1 MKKKRIIIAITGA
14 SGASLGLKFIKYLPK
29 EYEKFVIISENAKI
43 VLKKEQNITYLNNF
57 DISAPTASG
66 SFKCD
71 KMAIIPCSAN
81 SLAKISL
88 GIADNLIT
96 RTASVMIKEQRK
108 ILIAPREMPFSP
120 IILENMLKLSRLGVI
135 ISPPILGYYST
146 PKNIKELEK
155 FIIGKWFDSL
165 GIKNSLFKRWK

>member
-1 MKKKRIIIAITGA
+1 M
-14 SGASLGLKFIKYLPK
+14 
-29 EYEKFVIISENAKI
+29 IISDSAKVVLEKEENI
-43 VLKKEQNITYLNNF
+43 IYLDNA

-66 SFKCD
+66 SFRCD
-71 KMAIIPCSAN
+71 KMAIIPCSSN

-96 RTASVMIKEQRK
+96 RTASVMIKEQKK
-108 ILIAPREMPFSP
+108 ILIAPREMPLSP
-120 IILENMLKLSRLGVI
+120 IVLENMLKLSRLGVI
-135 ISPPILGYYST
+135 IAPPILGYYSK

-165 GIKNSLFKRWK
+165 KIKNSLFERWK